1 MAMNAAK
8 IAMFLDQERLD
19 SDSEALV
26 EDSDDE
32 DTGLTDNQNRLLYLV
47 DLHAKKATD
56 RDGSDR
62 WIRKQP
68 LSVLIYEGIISEI
81 FDYDYAPQSALI
93 ENRRVWVNVSQEG
106 QSDIELLREEDMIS
120 GLLVSSKS
128 HKPVV
133 LYQVSE
139 KGQEIL
145 KTLARREKEAV
156 NAFAHKPDSRELLK
170 TSWDGESF
178 WLESSSGYKRRS
190 TTTDTED
197 VSYVSSAYIP
207 QCLRYGGR
215 PTMSNA
221 HRAQESG
228 QAGLDSIRDNDLE
241 EIITLNSVSMIV
253 AEYIPFGANQI
264 VQLNNN
270 VGSTERVQGGYISNV
285 IDGDS
290 SGTALELSPE
300 LTAVEILDYTQTNHI
315 NFEAEIRF
323 REDPGVVQVETFGV
337 SMNAEGTCFYGMQ
350 LEAVMN
356 RVKDNISLDH
366 LSRILVD
373 VQQDSSS
380 IVDSVISQY
389 QRDLMEL
396 VFIGDAPNRNKISL
410 IIANEITPHLTAGE
424 YMDKGEYENEFKQVI
439 GDTRAAYDI
448 SEQDSL
454 IFGSQGL
461 LVCGPNARNYEPLL
475 CAYLQFTTLD
485 LFLQNFFSRLWI
497 LNDDLQASYKAV
509 ETIEYDPLALGRC
522 RDRLCTLS
530 KEIIILDQILGYL
543 DEALE
548 MMEIP
553 PEPPEQAGRSLYQR
567 LEISGMRD
575 QLIRRVKDVKK
586 NLAASQRNLDLL
598 RERVEVESKNKAI
611 QMSLDLEK
619 NTRQLCALQVSNGD
633 AARSLKMMQTIFA
646 GVIAFDFLDR
656 ITGDWTVMDTAWMS
670 GFVDAVIKENMFVWF
685 AISIAAWAIAT
696 YLVSKQTYIAN
707 WKSRGLTTMN
717 ITMNRKVDTAKLKEL
732 VMEKEKTIEERRYE
746 GKKQMVKVTYE
757 EPAPAEWGGTSP
769 FVTLEYDD
777 KNCILLGMMV
787 QYNRREARKDLVL
800 TADELKQKIMHE
812 FENKGLF
819 ASSEGSDLSSTPML
833 AIEKRKSIDLLKEGG
848 KRPNSIMGRDPATLG
863 DRAVRFEEPPK
874 ES

>member
-1 MAMNAAK
+1 MNAAK
-8 IAMFLDQERLD
+8 IASYLNHERLD
-19 SDSEALV
+19 ADSDALV
-26 EDSDDE
+26 ESSDEE
-32 DTGLTDNQNRLLYLV
+32 DTGLTDNQNRLLYLI
-47 DLHAKKATD
+47 DLHTKKATD
-56 RDGSDR
+56 REGSDR

-81 FDYDYAPQSALI
+81 FDYDYAPQSALV

-106 QSDIELLREEDMIS
+106 HSDIELLREEELIS
-120 GLLVSSKS
+120 ALLVSSKS
-128 HKPVV
+128 YKPVV
-133 LYQVSE
+133 LYQVSD

-145 KTLARREKEAV
+145 KSLSRKEKEVV
-156 NAFAHKPDSRELLK
+156 NAFAHKPDSRELLR
-170 TSWDGESF
+170 TSWDGESY

-253 AEYIPFGANQI
+253 AEYIPFGANQL

-285 IDGDS
+285 IDGNS

-300 LTAVEILDYTQTNHI
+300 LTSVEVLDYTQTNHI

-323 REDPGVVQVETFGV
+323 REDPGVVQVETFGI

-373 VQQDSSS
+373 IQQDSSS

-389 QRDLMEL
+389 QRDLLDL
-396 VFIGDAPNRNKISL
+396 VFIGDAANRNKINL

-439 GDTRAAYDI
+439 GDTKAAYDI

-461 LVCGPNARNYEPLL
+461 LVCGPSARNYEPLL

-485 LFLQNFFSRLWI
+485 LFLQNFFSRIWI
-497 LNDDLQASYKAV
+497 LNDDLQASYQVV
-509 ETIEYDPLALGRC
+509 ETIEYDPLALSRS

-548 MMEIP
+548 MMVIP
-553 PEPPEQAGRSLYQR
+553 LEPPEQAGRSLFQR
-567 LEISGMRD
+567 LEISGQRE
-575 QLIRRVKDVKK
+575 QLMRRVKDVKK

-598 RERVEVESKNKAI
+598 RERVDVESQNKTV
-611 QMSLDLEK
+611 QMSLELAK
-619 NTRQLCALQVSNGD
+619 NTKQLCALQASNGD
-633 AARSLKMMQTIFA
+633 AARSLKILQTIFA
-646 GVIAFDFLDR
+646 GMIAFDFLDR
-656 ITGDWTVMDTAWMS
+656 ITGEWTVLDTEWMA
-670 GFVDAVIKENMFVWF
+670 GFVDVVIKENVLVWF
-685 AISIAAWAIAT
+685 AISIVAWFLAA
-696 YLVSKQTYIAN
+696 YLVSKQTFVMD
-707 WKSRGLTTMN
+707 WKSRGMTTLS
-717 ITMNRKVDTAKLKEL
+717 ITMNRKIDTAKLREL
-732 VMEKEKTIEERRYE
+732 IVEKEKTTEERRYE
-746 GKKQMVKVTYE
+746 GKKHMVKVTYE
-757 EPAPAEWGGTSP
+757 EPTPADWGGSSP
-769 FVTLEYDD
+769 IITLEYDD
-777 KNCILLGMMV
+777 KNCILLEMMV
-787 QYNRREARKDLVL
+787 QYNRREAKKDSVL

-812 FENKGLF
+812 FENKGVF
-819 ASSEGSDLSSTPML
+819 TSSEGVDDSAPLL
-833 AIEKRKSIDLLKEGG
+833 AIEKRKSIVVG
-848 KRPNSIMGRDPATLG
+848 KQHST
-863 DRAVRFEEPPK
+863 VRFEEPPK
-874 ES
+874 SDL

>member
-1 MAMNAAK
+1 MNAAK
-8 IAMFLDQERLD
+8 IASYLSPERLE

-26 EDSDDE
+26 EDSDDG
-32 DTGLTDNQNRLLYLV
+32 DTGLTDNQNRLLYLI
-47 DLHAKKATD
+47 DLHTKKATD
-56 RDGSDR
+56 REGSDR

-106 QSDIELLREEDMIS
+106 HSDIELLREEELIS
-120 GLLVSSKS
+120 ALLVSSKS
-128 HKPVV
+128 YKPVV
-133 LYQVSE
+133 LYQVSD
-139 KGQEIL
+139 KGQEVL
-145 KTLARREKEAV
+145 KGLSRREKEAI

-170 TSWDGESF
+170 TSWDGESY
-178 WLESSSGYKRRS
+178 WLESSSGYKKRS

-228 QAGLDSIRDNDLE
+228 QTGIDNIRDNLE
-241 EIITLNSVSMIV
+241 EIVTLNSVSMIV
-253 AEYIPFGANQI
+253 AEYIPFGANQL

-270 VGSTERVQGGYISNV
+270 VGSTERVQGGYISSV

-300 LTAVEILDYTQTNHI
+300 LTSVEVLDYTQTNHI

-356 RVKDNISLDH
+356 RIKDNISLDH

-373 VQQDSSS
+373 IQQDSSS

-389 QRDLMEL
+389 QRELMDL
-396 VFIGDAPNRNKISL
+396 VFIGDSPNRNKINL

-439 GDTRAAYDI
+439 GDTKAAYDI

-461 LVCGPNARNYEPLL
+461 LVCGPSARNYEPLL

-485 LFLQNFFSRLWI
+485 LFLQNFFSRIWI
-497 LNDDLQASYKAV
+497 LNDDLKASYQVV
-509 ETIEYDPLALGRC
+509 EAIEYDPLALARS
-522 RDRLCTLS
+522 RDRICTLS

-543 DEALE
+543 DEGLD
-548 MMEIP
+548 MMDLP

-586 NLAASQRNLDLL
+586 NLEASQRNLDLL
-598 RERVEVESKNKAI
+598 RERVDVESQNKTV
-611 QMSLDLEK
+611 QMSLELVK
-619 NTRQLCALQVSNGD
+619 NTKQLCALQVSNGD
-633 AARSLKMMQTIFA
+633 AVRSLKILQTIFA
-646 GVIAFDFLDR
+646 GAIAFDFLDR
-656 ITGDWTVMDTAWMS
+656 ITGEWTVLDTDWMA
-670 GFVDAVIKENMFVWF
+670 GFVDVVIKENMLVWF
-685 AISIAAWAIAT
+685 AISIVAWLIAS
-696 YLVSKQTYIAN
+696 YLVSRRTFIVN
-707 WKSRGLTTMN
+707 WKSRGVTTLT

-732 VMEKEKTIEERRYE
+732 ITEKEKTTEERRYE

-757 EPAPAEWGGTSP
+757 EPTPVEWGGSSP

-777 KNCILLGMMV
+777 KNCILLEIMV

-800 TADELKQKIMHE
+800 TADELKQKLMHE
-812 FENKGLF
+812 FQNKDVF
-819 ASSEGSDLSSTPML
+819 TSDDIHSSIPLL
-833 AIEKRKSIDLLKEGG
+833 AIEKRNSLVLGKQLDTKKSIL
-848 KRPNSIMGRDPATLG
+848 GRDDNLAA
-863 DRAVRFEEPPK
+863 RAVTFEEPRNA
-874 ES
+874 